1 MLDTSVHSVSRVIKS
16 GFYTNCFRTLRL
28 RASNFSP
35 GMIFYA
41 GILVLLATS
50 GVISAILVGLLE
62 TWTVFYS
69 TLIGNV
75 LKIILG
81 VILVRQVLGFGEAV
95 LGYAMIQTSILLVGG
110 CKIVQKIGLPIKPS
124 LDTAKEVLRSGIVAI
139 EIPIIAS
146 TKLCVI
152 HLWILSNASISGNS
166 PIKARSTA
174 FLGLTALLA
183 TR

>member
-1 MLDTSVHSVSRVIKS
+1 
-16 GFYTNCFRTLRL
+16 
-28 RASNFSP
+28 
-35 GMIFYA
+35 MIFYA

-62 TWTVFYS
+62 TGTVFYS

-81 VILVRQVLGFGEAV
+81 VILVRQGLGFGEAV

-110 CKIVQKIGLPIKPS
+110 YKVIQKIGLPIKPS

-139 EIPIIAS
+139 EIPITAS
-146 TKLCVI
+146 TKLCII

-166 PIKARSTA
+166 RITTRNMA
-174 FLGLTALLA
+174 FLGLTTLLA